1 MHMHMHTCMCMHMC
15 MLCMLC
21 MHMQMHMHMCTHM
34 SHAHVVMSCMS
45 MWFEIWHLAPGRFSL
60 GRGGTDREDA
70 NPDLGY

>member
-1 MHMHMHTCMCMHMC
+1 
-15 MLCMLC
+15 
-21 MHMQMHMHMCTHM
+21 
-34 SHAHVVMSCMS
+34 MS